1 MKKEFMLPIVI
12 CSKGVAEFNKRY
24 NTTFKDSDE
33 ILNEIFEGVVDM
45 IGELCEYEGCY
56 NGDSIKIT
64 VNLEYM
70 PQSK

>member
-1 MKKEFMLPIVI
+1 MKKEFMLPIVG
-12 CSKGVAEFNKRY
+12 SKEVAEFNKRY

-45 IGELCEYEGCY
+45 IGELCEEEGCY
-56 NGDSIKIT
+56 SEDSIKIT

-70 PQSK
+70 SQSK